1 MTQPIH
7 SPSLKEHHHS
17 NVYLIEDYLIKP
29 NISVARQGDLRLLG
43 HRKESSERFDLLRL
57 SLVYKKVCCKRGAR
71 ASFGLLH

>member
-43 HRKESSERFDLLRL
+43 HR
-57 SLVYKKVCCKRGAR
+57 
-71 ASFGLLH
+71 